1 MAASDPNPTVP
12 TCVLHDGAAG
22 NRRQALALAQALGEP
37 VREVPL
43 QPDWLA
49 QSLAPRRPPGAG
61 TRLGP
66 AFSRLLA
73 QPPVLAIGCGR
84 IAALAT
90 RLLKQ
95 AGGRVVQ
102 ILDPRIDPS
111 LWDVVIAPEHD
122 GLRGDNVITLIGS
135 LHPIDHDWLLRAR
148 TDFPALGRLPGPRT
162 TVLLGGPTRAVQFDR
177 SAFEVLM
184 SKLEFWL
191 ARDGGSIL
199 LCASRRTPKDIAR
212 AARERFS
219 EIPGAL
225 WLDAGDGENIYP
237 GALAW
242 ADRIVVSPDS
252 VNMISEACATT
263 APVFI
268 AEPDRA
274 TGRVRRFIAS
284 LEARGRVQAQT
295 RDAGGPVAVEP
306 LLEMRRV
313 VAALR
318 ERLRM

>member
-1 MAASDPNPTVP
+1 MTASDPNQAPP

-22 NRRQALALAQALGEP
+22 NRRQALALAQALGGP
-37 VREVPL
+37 VREL
-43 QPDWLA
+43 QLDADWLA
-49 QSLAPRRPPGAG
+49 RMLAPRCPPGAS
-61 TRLGP
+61 TRLGRP
-66 AFSRLLA
+66 FTELLA
-73 QPPVLAIGCGR
+73 QPPALAIGCGR

-95 AGGRVVQ
+95 AGSRAVQ
-102 ILDPRIDPS
+102 ILDPRIDPRH
-111 LWDVVIAPEHD
+111 WDVVIAPEHD
-122 GLRGDNVITLIGS
+122 GLLGDNVVTLIGS
-135 LHPIDHDWLLRAR
+135 LHPIDSAWLARAR
-148 TDFPALGRLPGPRT
+148 DDFPALGQCPAPRT
-162 TVLLGGPTRAVQFDR
+162 AVLLGGPTRAVAFDR

-184 SKLEFWL
+184 AKLEFWL
-191 ARDGGSIL
+191 ARDGGSVL
-199 LCASRRTPKDIAR
+199 LCGSRRTPVDIASV
-212 AARERFS
+212 ARERFS

-225 WLDAGDGENIYP
+225 WLDAGDGENFYP

-242 ADRIVVSPDS
+242 ADRIIVSPDS

-295 RDAGGPVAVEP
+295 RDAGASIAAEP
-306 LLEMRRV
+306 LLELPRV
-313 VAALR
+313 VAELHTH
-318 ERLRM
+318 LRM